1 MAKTIKREERLP
13 IGTACDI
20 NSLFINLIKLLVIL
34 MTCLAACGRSD
45 TRRCEEIS
53 IPMCRGIGYN
63 FTAMPN
69 QFHHETQEE
78 AGLEGNVFLIIVPF
92 LKVTT
97 N

>member
-1 MAKTIKREERLP
+1 
-13 IGTACDI
+13 
-20 NSLFINLIKLLVIL
+20 